1 MGYMLHRYKSVTR
14 AWAPQAMDNKI
25 GEDGQCNGRS
35 GKSFFFKT
43 IQKMRKTVSLS
54 GASATSWTTRTCW
67 SR

>member
-43 IQKMRKTVSLS
+43 IQKMRKTVSLRAQAQPH
-54 GASATSWTTRTCW
+54 G
-67 SR
+67 